1 MAENRRVKI
10 KLCGLKTPEDI
21 AVVNEVRPDFCG
33 FIVEYPRSFRSI
45 SRDELRRLTEKLRPE
60 IVPVGVFVNAPV
72 DLMTMLLEE
81 GTIGAVQLHGQE
93 DEACIRKLKDQTG
106 RPVIKAFS
114 IKTREDVLRAL
125 ESPADYILLDQG
137 EGGTGRPFDWSL
149 VPEISRP
156 FFLAGGL
163 GPENLEEA
171 VARLHPWAVDLSSS
185 LETDRK
191 KDPEKIRRVMEV
203 LRGIS
208 GQ

>member
-1 MAENRRVKI
+1 MVENRKVKI
-10 KLCGLKTPEDI
+10 KLCGLKTSEDI
-21 AVVNEVRPDFCG
+21 AAVNEVRPDFCG

-45 SRDELRRLTEKLRPE
+45 SRDELRRLTEKLSPG
-60 IVPVGVFVNAPV
+60 IVPVGVFVNAPL
-72 DLMTMLLEE
+72 DLMTGLLEE

-93 DEACIRKLKDQTG
+93 DEACIRKLKDQTV

-137 EGGTGRPFDWSL
+137 EGGTGRTFDWSL